1 MPTKSLD
8 SYSESEQSLMA
19 EFGDRVRQLREKV
32 NLSQEKLAEQAEA
45 HRTYISGIERGR
57 QNISLLTM
65 KKLAQAL
72 SVDMDE
78 LVSGL

>member
-8 SYSESEQSLMA
+8 KYSKSEQKTMA
-19 EFGDRVRQLREKV
+19 EFGIKVRQLREAEG
-32 NLSQEKLAEQAEA
+32 LSQEKLAEHTDV

-65 KKLAQAL
+65 KKLSQAL
-72 SVDMDE
+72 SVEMKE

>member
-1 MPTKSLD
+1 VPTKSLD
-8 SYSESEQSLMA
+8 SYSESEQRLMA
-19 EFGDRVRQLREKV
+19 EFGAKVRLLREKTG
-32 NLSQEKLAEQAEA
+32 LSQEKLAEHTDA

-65 KKLAQAL
+65 KKLAKAL
-72 SVDMDE
+72 SVEMKE